1 MSTNNILSTWL
12 CPFCYDEDDSI
23 ERLFRIHRQHFAS
36 PGYNVF
42 WDKLRQKYK
51 LASFR
56 DRNYFVRVLFNS
68 KDKNDIEI
76 DVWNH
81 AGEYILRPM
90 GTYITIAKL
99 KKEWKLPGIDSFET
113 ELMEFLDAYLNVK

>member
-1 MSTNNILSTWL
+1 M
-12 CPFCYDEDDSI
+12 
-23 ERLFRIHRQHFAS
+23 FRIHRQHFAS

-68 KDKNDIEI
+68 NDKNDIEI

-81 AGEYILRPM
+81 AGHSSAEFDDEYIRRPI
-90 GTYITIAKL
+90 GTYITIANL